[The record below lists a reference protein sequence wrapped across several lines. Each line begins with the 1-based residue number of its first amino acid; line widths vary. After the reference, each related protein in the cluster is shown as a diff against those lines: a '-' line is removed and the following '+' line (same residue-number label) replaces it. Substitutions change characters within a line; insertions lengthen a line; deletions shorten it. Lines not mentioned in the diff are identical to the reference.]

1 MAAAITQPKTPP
13 LQVAERT
20 FEALRSGNDL
30 VLADDRAHHV
40 WQATRTDPV
49 GFAQGMQKLW
59 DDSQRK

>member
-1 MAAAITQPKTPP
+1 
-13 LQVAERT
+13 
-20 FEALRSGNDL
+20 